1 MYAECLNTRIFCS
14 VLIILLKICFQYTTL
29 HTVDKSGLQLST
41 YNIAILKHNNWKV
54 SLVTSYYRVLQF
66 KNIEVSAFFVCFH
79 NVVFIFLF
87 NDLNAT
93 KKELV
98 LIYFPY
104 NNIKRS
110 TNPIHLGVIVEEDVK
125 EAASSI

>member
-1 MYAECLNTRIFCS
+1 VRFLFAFI
-14 VLIILLKICFQYTTL
+14 TL
-29 HTVDKSGLQLST
+29 FLYS
-41 YNIAILKHNNWKV
+41 
-54 SLVTSYYRVLQF
+54 
-66 KNIEVSAFFVCFH
+66 
-79 NVVFIFLF
+79 LF

-104 NNIKRS
+104 NNIKRN